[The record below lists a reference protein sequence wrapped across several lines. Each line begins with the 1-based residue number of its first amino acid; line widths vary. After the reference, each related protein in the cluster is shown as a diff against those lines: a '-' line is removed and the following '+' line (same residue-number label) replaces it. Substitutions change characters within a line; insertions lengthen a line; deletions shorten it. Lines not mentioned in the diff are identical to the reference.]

1 MCGEV
6 PKDLQTKYEPR
17 GRTKYEASKLDVEGL
32 IYIVYIEWDMGGV
45 KGGWTSYGK
54 SLQRVTITL

>member
-1 MCGEV
+1 MV
-6 PKDLQTKYEPR
+6 
-17 GRTKYEASKLDVEGL
+17 YEASRLAVEGFV
-32 IYIVYIEWDMGGV
+32 YIVYIERDMGGV